1 MFIRK
6 RYILLVLLCIA
17 TLIAGV
23 FYYREFRSLPDFAV
37 SLMTDVE
44 KPGVGDTVVVFAPHS
59 DDETV
64 GAGGLIYDSLK
75 NGAKVIVVLIT
86 NGDGHTFSTMED
98 FRKVYPTAQNYID
111 SGTVRQKESINALK
125 SLGLDEKNIVFLGYP
140 DHGIKE
146 LYSTNWKVPYQSP
159 YTKQSSSPYSNS
171 QTKKVAY
178 TGDNLE
184 NDIIKVLEDYN
195 PTIVVA
201 PYKYDI
207 HRDHAATYQF
217 IQKAITDSQDKNINR
232 VLLYLVHYRRF
243 PYPGGLR
250 KDRFIAP
257 PAKLVDISVEW
268 QKLAVDAPTLEA
280 KSQALKQYSSQLGLP
295 ILKGFLES
303 FLRQNELFVIQGP
316 KLSSDETDNGSN
328 N

>member
-6 RYILLVLLCIA
+6 RYILLILLCIA
-17 TLIAGV
+17 VLIAGV

-37 SLMTDVE
+37 PLMTDIE
-44 KPGVGDTVVVFAPHS
+44 KPGPNDRVVVFAPHS
-59 DDETV
+59 DDEIV

-75 NGAKVIVVLIT
+75 NGAKVEVVLIT
-86 NGDGHTFSTMED
+86 NGDGHIFSTMED

-111 SGTVRQKESINALK
+111 SGTTRQKESINALK
-125 SLGLDEKNIVFLGYP
+125 VLGLDEKNIVFLGYP

-159 YTKQSSSPYSNS
+159 YTKQNSSPYSNS
-171 QTKKVAY
+171 QTKRVSY

-184 NDIIKVLEDYN
+184 NDIIKVLKDFD

-207 HRDHAATYQF
+207 HPDHAASYQF
-217 IQKAITDSQDKNINR
+217 IQRAIKDSQDESINR
-232 VLLYLVHYRRF
+232 ELLYLVHYRRF

-268 QKLAVDAPTLEA
+268 EKLAIDSPALEA
-280 KSQALKQYSSQLGLP
+280 KSQALKQYTSQLGVP
-295 ILKGFLES
+295 TLKGLLES
-303 FLRQNELFVIQGP
+303 FLRQNELFAIQ
-316 KLSSDETDNGSN
+316 SSQQTSDEADNGSN

>member
-1 MFIRK
+1 M
-6 RYILLVLLCIA
+6 VLICVA
-17 TLIAGV
+17 ALIAGV

-37 SLMTDVE
+37 SLMTDIE
-44 KPGVGDTVVVFAPHS
+44 KPGTGDTVVVFAPHS

-86 NGDGHTFSTMED
+86 NGDGHVFSTIED
-98 FRKVYPTAQNYID
+98 FKKVYPTAQNYID
-111 SGTVRQKESINALK
+111 SGNTRQKESIGALK
-125 SLGLDEKNIVFLGYP
+125 DLGLDENNIVFLGYP

-159 YTKQSSSPYSNS
+159 YTKQSSSPYPNS
-171 QTKKVAY
+171 QTKKVPY

-184 NDIIKVLEDYN
+184 NDIIKILKDFN
-195 PTIVVA
+195 PTVVVA

-207 HRDHAATYQF
+207 HPDHAAAYQF

-232 VLLYLVHYRRF
+232 ELLYLVHYRRF

-268 QKLAVDAPTLEA
+268 EKLALDAPTLEV
-280 KSQALKQYSSQLGLP
+280 KSQALKQYSSQLGVP
-295 ILKGFLES
+295 TLKGLLES
-303 FLRQNELFVIQGP
+303 FLRQNELFAIQGP
-316 KLSSDETDNGSN
+316 QRENNGMDNGSN